1 MIRFYTVLLGQPT
14 HSAAHPPLGLRPYSG
29 FMTTT
34 LHRVALVSMHTSP
47 AALAGS
53 GDSGGMN
60 VSLLATATELAVR
73 GVEVD
78 LITRATGQTG
88 VTQLADG
95 VLLHELSAGPRGLI
109 SKDRLG
115 DVADEF
121 GEAVAQLTG
130 RQKARYDLIHAH
142 YWLSGL
148 ATLPVA
154 LELGLPF
161 VQSFHTL
168 AAMKNAALAPG
179 QAPEPERRLR
189 TEMYLANQASAVVAA
204 SSVEASSLIDEVR
217 APADRV
223 WVIPPGV
230 DVDLFT
236 PTRADAADSRV
247 RGELDIAPDRPI
259 LAVVGRVQPLKDQ
272 ELAIRVLAELHALR
286 GPAPVLVVAGDATPG
301 EDGYA
306 SSLQS
311 IAAELGVLAE
321 VRFAGALSRERLA
334 DLLAIATVTLV
345 PSHSE
350 TFGLVALE
358 SAASGTPVIAFRGGG
373 LVESVSAGVSGLLVD
388 SRDPRAWAQA
398 TTSLLDDGAGLQRLS
413 GFARHYAEGFTWAA
427 TATALTG
434 VYASLV

>member
-1 MIRFYTVLLGQPT
+1 
-14 HSAAHPPLGLRPYSG
+14 
-29 FMTTT
+29 MTDT

-47 AALAGS
+47 AAPAGS
-53 GDSGGMN
+53 GDAGGMN
-60 VSLLATATELAVR
+60 VSLLATAMELAVR

-78 LITRATGQTG
+78 LITRAIGDAAVSQLAEG
-88 VTQLADG
+88 VT
-95 VLLHELSAGPRGLI
+95 LHELPAGARGVI
-109 SKDRLG
+109 AKERLG

-130 RQKARYDLIHAH
+130 RQKSRYDLIHAH

-168 AAMKNAALAPG
+168 AAMKNAALVPG

-189 TEMYLANQASAVVAA
+189 TEMYLANQASAVVAG

-236 PTRADAADSRV
+236 PM
-247 RGELDIAPDRPI
+247 
-259 LAVVGRVQPLKDQ
+259 QPLKDQ

-286 GPAPVLVVAGDATPG
+286 GSAPVLVVAGEATPG
-301 EDGYA
+301 ADGYA

-373 LVESVSAGVSGLLVD
+373 LVESVSAGVSGLLLD

-398 TTSLLDDGAGLQRLS
+398 TVSLLDDDAGLERLS

-427 TATALTG
+427 TATALIG

>member
-1 MIRFYTVLLGQPT
+1 
-14 HSAAHPPLGLRPYSG
+14 
-29 FMTTT
+29 MTGT
-34 LHRVALVSMHTSP
+34 LKRVALVSMHTSP

-53 GDSGGMN
+53 GDAGGMN
-60 VSLLATATELAVR
+60 VSLLATATQLALR

-78 LITRATGQTG
+78 LITRATGDAA

-95 VLLHELSAGPRGLI
+95 VCLHELPAGARGVI
-109 SKDRLG
+109 PKERLG
-115 DVADEF
+115 EVADEF

-130 RQKARYDLIHAH
+130 RQEARYDLIHAH

-179 QAPEPERRLR
+179 QEPEPERRLR
-189 TEMYLANQASAVVAA
+189 TEMYLANQASAVVAG
-204 SSVEASSLIDEVR
+204 SSAEVSSLIDEVR

-230 DVDLFT
+230 DIDLFT

-247 RGELDIAPDRPI
+247 RGELGIAPERPI
-259 LAVVGRVQPLKDQ
+259 IAIVGRVQPLKDQ
-272 ELAIRVLAELHALR
+272 ELAIRVLAELHAR
-286 GPAPVLVVAGDATPG
+286 SGSAPVLVVAGEATPG
-301 EDGYA
+301 QDGYA
-306 SSLQS
+306 SLLRAV
-311 IAAELGVLAE
+311 AAELGVLAE

-334 DLLAIATVTLV
+334 DLLAIAAVTFV
-345 PSHSE
+345 PSYSE

-373 LVESVSAGVSGLLVD
+373 LVESVSTGVSGLLID
-388 SRDPRAWAQA
+388 SRDPLVWAQA
-398 TTSLLDDGAGLQRLS
+398 TVSLLDDGAELERLS
-413 GFARHYAEGFTWAA
+413 RCSRHYAEGFTWAA
-427 TATALTG
+427 TATALIG
-434 VYASLV
+434 VYASLC

>member
-1 MIRFYTVLLGQPT
+1 
-14 HSAAHPPLGLRPYSG
+14 
-29 FMTTT
+29 MTGT
-34 LHRVALVSMHTSP
+34 LNRVALVSMHTSP

-60 VSLLATATELAVR
+60 VSLLATATELALR

-78 LITRATGQTG
+78 LITRATGDAA

-95 VLLHELSAGPRGLI
+95 VVLHELAAGARGVI
-109 SKDRLG
+109 AKERLG
-115 DVADEF
+115 EVADEF

-130 RQKARYDLIHAH
+130 RQQARYDLIHAH

-179 QAPEPERRLR
+179 QAPEPERRLL
-189 TEMYLANQASAVVAA
+189 TEMYLANQATAVVAG
-204 SSVEASSLIDEVR
+204 SSAEVSSLIDDVH

-236 PTRADAADSRV
+236 PMRANAADSRV
-247 RGELDIAPDRPI
+247 RGELGIALTRPI
-259 LAVVGRVQPLKDQ
+259 IAIVGRVQPLKDQ
-272 ELAIRVLAELHALR
+272 ELAIRVLSELHALR
-286 GPAPVLVVAGDATPG
+286 GSAPVLVVAGEATPG

-311 IAAELGVLAE
+311 VAAELGVLAE

-373 LVESVSAGVSGLLVD
+373 LVESVSPGVSGLLID

-398 TTSLLDDGAGLQRLS
+398 TVSLLDDAAQLERLS
-413 GFARHYAEGFTWAA
+413 GCARHYAEGFTWAA
-427 TATALTG
+427 TATALIG
-434 VYASLV
+434 VYASLG

>member
-1 MIRFYTVLLGQPT
+1 
-14 HSAAHPPLGLRPYSG
+14 
-29 FMTTT
+29 
-34 LHRVALVSMHTSP
+34 MHTSP

-60 VSLLATATELAVR
+60 VSLLATATELALR

-78 LITRATGQTG
+78 LITRATGDAVVTPLAAG
-88 VTQLADG
+88 VVLYELPAGARG
-95 VLLHELSAGPRGLI
+95 VIPKE
-109 SKDRLG
+109 RLG
-115 DVADEF
+115 EVADEF

-130 RQKARYDLIHAH
+130 RQHPRYDLIHAH

-168 AAMKNAALAPG
+168 AAMKNATLAPG
-179 QAPEPERRLR
+179 QAPEPERRLH
-189 TEMYLANQASAVVAA
+189 TEMYLANQASAVVAG
-204 SSVEASSLIDEVR
+204 SSAEVTSLIDDAH

-236 PTRADAADSRV
+236 PRRADAADSRV
-247 RGELDIAPDRPI
+247 RGELGIALTRPI
-259 LAVVGRVQPLKDQ
+259 IAIVGRVQPLKDQ

-286 GPAPVLVVAGDATPG
+286 GSAPVLVVAGEATPG

-334 DLLAIATVTLV
+334 DLLAVATVTLV

-358 SAASGTPVIAFRGGG
+358 SAASGTPVIAFQGGG
-373 LVESVSAGVSGLLVD
+373 LVESVSPGVSGLLVD
-388 SRDPRAWAQA
+388 SRDPRAWARA
-398 TTSLLDDGAGLQRLS
+398 TVSLLNDDAQLTRLS
-413 GFARHYAEGFTWAA
+413 GCARHYAEGFTWAA
-427 TATALTG
+427 TATALIG
-434 VYASLV
+434 VYASLS

>member
-1 MIRFYTVLLGQPT
+1 MTGTV
-14 HSAAHPPLGLRPYSG
+14 
-29 FMTTT
+29 
-34 LHRVALVSMHTSP
+34 HRVALVSMHSSP

-60 VSLLATATELAVR
+60 VSLLATATELAAR

-78 LITRATGQTG
+78 LVTRTTGSAA
-88 VTQLADG
+88 VTSLADG
-95 VLLHELSAGPRGLI
+95 VELHELAAGGPGVI
-109 SKDRLG
+109 AKDRLG
-115 DVADEF
+115 EVADEF

-130 RQKARYDLIHAH
+130 RASPRYDIIHAH

-168 AAMKNAALAPG
+168 GAMKNANLAPG
-179 QAPEPERRLR
+179 QTPEPERRLL
-189 TEMYLANQASAVVAA
+189 TEMYLANQASAIVAG
-204 SSVEASSLIDEVR
+204 SSAEVSSLIDAVR

-236 PTRADAADSRV
+236 PMRADAAESRV
-247 RGELDIAPDRPI
+247 RRELGIAAGRPI
-259 LAVVGRVQPLKDQ
+259 IAVVGRVQPLKDQ

-286 GPAPVLVVAGDATPG
+286 DSAAVLVVAGEATPG
-301 EDGYA
+301 EAGYA
-306 SSLQS
+306 ASLQS
-311 IAAELGVLAE
+311 TAAELGVLAE

-398 TTSLLDDGAGLQRLS
+398 TVSLLDDGAGLQRLS

-427 TATALTG
+427 TATALIG
-434 VYASLV
+434 VYASLGRVGGSAQGRP

>member
-1 MIRFYTVLLGQPT
+1 MNGTPN
-14 HSAAHPPLGLRPYSG
+14 
-29 FMTTT
+29 
-34 LHRVALVSMHTSP
+34 RVALVSMHTSP

-60 VSLLATATELAVR
+60 VSLLATATQLALR

-78 LITRATGQTG
+78 LITRATGDAAVTALAEG
-88 VTQLADG
+88 VE
-95 VLLHELSAGPRGLI
+95 LHELAAGPRGI
-109 SKDRLG
+109 IPKEDLG
-115 DVADEF
+115 EVADEF

-130 RQKARYDLIHAH
+130 RQAARYDVIHAH

-168 AAMKNAALAPG
+168 AAMKNATLAPG
-179 QAPEPERRLR
+179 QEPEPERRLR
-189 TEMYLANQASAVVAA
+189 TEMYLANQASAVVAGSA
-204 SSVEASSLIDEVR
+204 AEVTSLIDDVR

-236 PTRADAADSRV
+236 PTRADAADARV
-247 RGELDIAPDRPI
+247 RSELGIAPARPI
-259 LAVVGRVQPLKDQ
+259 IAIVGRVQPLKDQ
-272 ELAIRVLAELHALR
+272 ELAIRVLAELHRLR
-286 GPAPVLVVAGDATPG
+286 GSAPVLVVAGEATPG
-301 EDGYA
+301 QDGYA
-306 SSLQS
+306 SSLHS

-358 SAASGTPVIAFRGGG
+358 SAASGTPVIAYRGGG
-373 LVESVSAGVSGLLVD
+373 LVESVSVGVSGLLVD
-388 SRDPRAWAQA
+388 SRDPRAWARA
-398 TTSLLDDGAGLQRLS
+398 TVSLLDDGAGLQRLS

-427 TATALTG
+427 TATALIG
-434 VYASLV
+434 VYASLG

>member
-1 MIRFYTVLLGQPT
+1 
-14 HSAAHPPLGLRPYSG
+14 
-29 FMTTT
+29 MTGT
-34 LHRVALVSMHTSP
+34 LKRVALVSMHTSP

-60 VSLLATATELAVR
+60 VSLLATATELALR

-78 LITRATGQTG
+78 LITRATGDAT

-95 VLLHELSAGPRGLI
+95 VSLHELSAGERGVVP
-109 SKDRLG
+109 KERLG
-115 DVADEF
+115 EVADEF

-130 RQKARYDLIHAH
+130 RQEARYDIIHAH

-179 QAPEPERRLR
+179 QEREPERRFR
-189 TEMYLANQASAVVAA
+189 TEMYLANQASAVVAG
-204 SSVEASSLIDEVR
+204 SSAEVASLIDDVH

-236 PTRADAADSRV
+236 PTRAHAADSRV
-247 RGELDIAPDRPI
+247 RGELGIALERPI
-259 LAVVGRVQPLKDQ
+259 IAIVGRVQPLKDQ

-286 GPAPVLVVAGDATPG
+286 GFAPVLVVAGEATPG

-311 IAAELGVLAE
+311 VAAELGVLAE

-345 PSHSE
+345 PSYSE

-373 LVESVSAGVSGLLVD
+373 LVESVSPGVSGLLVD

-398 TTSLLDDGAGLQRLS
+398 TVSLLNDDARLERLS
-413 GFARHYAEGFTWAA
+413 GCARHYAEGFTWAA
-427 TATALTG
+427 TATALIG
-434 VYASLV
+434 VYTSLG

>member
-1 MIRFYTVLLGQPT
+1 
-14 HSAAHPPLGLRPYSG
+14 
-29 FMTTT
+29 
-34 LHRVALVSMHTSP
+34 
-47 AALAGS
+47 
-53 GDSGGMN
+53 MN
-60 VSLLATATELAVR
+60 VSLLATATELALR

-78 LITRATGQTG
+78 LITRATGDAA

-95 VLLHELSAGPRGLI
+95 VVLHELPAGARGVI
-109 SKDRLG
+109 PKERLG
-115 DVADEF
+115 EVADDF

-130 RQKARYDLIHAH
+130 RQQARYDLIHAH

-168 AAMKNAALAPG
+168 AAMKNATLAPG
-179 QAPEPERRLR
+179 QAPEPERRLL
-189 TEMYLANQASAVVAA
+189 TEMYLANQAGAVVAG
-204 SSVEASSLIDEVR
+204 SSAEVSSLIDDVH

-236 PTRADAADSRV
+236 PMRADAADSRV
-247 RGELDIAPDRPI
+247 RGELGIALTRPI
-259 LAVVGRVQPLKDQ
+259 IAIVGRVQPLKDQ

-286 GPAPVLVVAGDATPG
+286 GSAPVLVVAGEATPG

-306 SSLQS
+306 STLRSV
-311 IAAELGVLAE
+311 AAELGVLAE

-373 LVESVSAGVSGLLVD
+373 LVESVSPGVSGLLVD
-388 SRDPRAWAQA
+388 SRDPRAWAQETA
-398 TTSLLDDGAGLQRLS
+398 SLLDDAAQLQQLS
-413 GFARHYAEGFTWAA
+413 GCARHYAEGFTWAA
-427 TATALTG
+427 TATALIG
-434 VYASLV
+434 VYASLG

>member
-1 MIRFYTVLLGQPT
+1 
-14 HSAAHPPLGLRPYSG
+14 
-29 FMTTT
+29 MTDA

-78 LITRATGQTG
+78 LITRASGETG
-88 VTQLADG
+88 VTHLADG
-95 VLLHELSAGPRGLI
+95 VVLHELRAGPRGLI
-109 SKDRLG
+109 PKDRLG

-189 TEMYLANQASAVVAA
+189 TEMYLANQASAVVAG
-204 SSVEASSLIDEVR
+204 SSAEASSLIDEVH

-286 GPAPVLVVAGDATPG
+286 GSAPVLVVAGEATPG

-334 DLLAIATVTLV
+334 DLLAITTVTLV

-373 LVESVSAGVSGLLVD
+373 LIESVSAGVSRLLVD
-388 SRDPRAWAQA
+388 SRDPRAWALA
-398 TTSLLDDGAGLQRLS
+398 TVSLLDDGAGLDRLS
-413 GFARHYAEGFTWAA
+413 GSARHYAEGFTWAA

>member
-1 MIRFYTVLLGQPT
+1 
-14 HSAAHPPLGLRPYSG
+14 
-29 FMTTT
+29 MTGT
-34 LHRVALVSMHTSP
+34 LERVAFVSMHTSP

-53 GDSGGMN
+53 GDAGGMN
-60 VSLLATATELAVR
+60 VSLLATATELARR

-78 LITRATGQTG
+78 LITRATGEPA
-88 VTQLADG
+88 VTQLENG
-95 VLLHELSAGPRGLI
+95 VALHELAAGDRGI
-109 SKDRLG
+109 IPKDRLVE
-115 DVADEF
+115 VADEF

-130 RQKARYDLIHAH
+130 RRESRYGLIHAH

-179 QAPEPERRLR
+179 QTPEPEQRLR
-189 TEMYLANQASAVVAA
+189 TEMYLANQASAVVAG
-204 SSVEASSLIDEVR
+204 SSAEVSSLIDMVR

-236 PTRADAADSRV
+236 PTRADSAQSRV
-247 RGELDIAPDRPI
+247 RSELGIGADRPI
-259 LAVVGRVQPLKDQ
+259 IAVVGRVQPLKDQ
-272 ELAIRVLAELHALR
+272 ELAIRALAELRTLS
-286 GPAPVLVVAGDATPG
+286 GPPPLLVVAGEATPG

-311 IAAELGVLAE
+311 IAAELGILTE
-321 VRFAGALSRERLA
+321 VRLTGALSRERLA
-334 DLLAIATVTLV
+334 DLLAVAAVTLV

-373 LVESVSAGVSGLLVD
+373 LVESVAEGVSGLLLD
-388 SRDPRAWAQA
+388 SRDPRVWAQA
-398 TTSLLDDGAGLQRLS
+398 TASLLDDGAGLARLS
-413 GFARHYAEGFTWAA
+413 GLARHYAEGFTWAS
-427 TATALTG
+427 TATALIG
-434 VYASLV
+434 VYASLG